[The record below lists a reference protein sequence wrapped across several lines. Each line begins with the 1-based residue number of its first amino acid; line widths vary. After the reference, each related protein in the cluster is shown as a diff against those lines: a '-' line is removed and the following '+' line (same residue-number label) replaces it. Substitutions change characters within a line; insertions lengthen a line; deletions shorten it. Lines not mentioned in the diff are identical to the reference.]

1 MINFLIFEEG
11 LLMPFLDLGVF
22 VVHKRSKRK
31 KIKFY
36 APPTHQLL
44 SYMKE
49 KGFNVIQGMALLL
62 LKPLNLHVNLVLN
75 LILFITNP
83 KNSIGY

>member
-11 LLMPFLDLGVF
+11 LLMPLLDLGVF

-31 KIKFY
+31 KIKNY

-62 LKPLNLHVNLVLN
+62 
-75 LILFITNP
+75 
-83 KNSIGY
+83 